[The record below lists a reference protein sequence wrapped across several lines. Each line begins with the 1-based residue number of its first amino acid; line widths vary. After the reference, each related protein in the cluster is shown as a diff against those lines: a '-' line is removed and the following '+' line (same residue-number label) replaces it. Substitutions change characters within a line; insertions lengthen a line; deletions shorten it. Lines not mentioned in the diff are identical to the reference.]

1 MSTGSHFFHDRWKSE
16 DVWNF
21 ELPVATA
28 LPVTTLTRESLACLR
43 RVAYRMH
50 AWVVRLVP
58 RVVRHEIRAPTMA
71 VVPPPPLPQLLPLLL
86 RSILIQAMSMANSRS
101 RCPICERDERRRG
114 VRPSVP
120 PFLRPSV
127 RSFFP
132 QSSSPLHSSASERTP
147 RRVASAPRLCTSWR

>member
-71 VVPPPPLPQLLPLLL
+71 VVPPPPAPAAPAAPAPLDLDSGDVDGEFAIAL
-86 RSILIQAMSMANSRS
+86 SDMR
-101 RCPICERDERRRG
+101 ERREEERRPPL
-114 VRPSVP
+114 RPSVP
-120 PFLRPSV
+120 PSLRPLLLPSV
-127 RSFFP
+127 IIT
-132 QSSSPLHSSASERTP
+132 SSLLRK
-147 RRVASAPRLCTSWR
+147 